1 MKWSAE
7 WIAPVKPMGDVCPEF
22 CRQFSIEEP
31 VRSAVLTVTAMGVY
45 EVTLN
50 HTRVSDDVLAPGWT
64 SYKTRHQYQCYDV
77 TNLICGQNTLRIL
90 LGKGWYRS
98 PIPGWITDSHQAR
111 SQLPAALIA
120 QLDMELESGRRL
132 QIKTDPSWK
141 VRESFIRFSE
151 IYDGETADVSV
162 PDRPL
167 LDVQTLALG
176 TGNLIPQQGE
186 RITEQDRIRPKEI
199 FRTPKGE
206 TAIDFGQ
213 EVTGYVEFT
222 VHAKAGD
229 FIEISHAEVLDRD
242 GNFYTENYRAAKAK
256 LRYICRDGK
265 QTFKP
270 HLTFFGFRYI
280 RLDSYP
286 TEPSLDDFTAI
297 LVSSELRRTG
307 TLRCGLPKLNKL
319 FDNIVW
325 SQRDNFLDV
334 PTDCPQRDERLG
346 WTGDVLAFIKTAC
359 YNYDVQKFFHKWL
372 ADLAVDQRSD
382 GSIPHVIPDVQ
393 LGSGSA
399 AWDDTA
405 LFAPWQLY
413 LTYADKD
420 ILEAQ
425 FDSMNKYLSFIQ
437 NTTNDA
443 YLWTGGTHFGD
454 WLGLDAE
461 TGCYKGK
468 TREVFIASAFY
479 AYDAMLLGKI
489 AKIIGRDPQPYEQLH
504 QKIVEKFRA
513 TFPTYETQTEVVL
526 ALQFGITET
535 PQEAATMLAQRVED
549 CGKALETGFVGTPQI
564 LYALSRHG
572 YETLAYDLLLREAYP
587 SWLYSVNKGAT
598 TVWEHWDGLMENGEF
613 WSADMNSFNHYA
625 YGSVMGWVYEEA
637 AGIQL
642 MEEKPGFEQVCVC
655 PKTDRRLGWLEAQ
668 VETRYGTLFVGWKYE
683 GDVIRHEIRTPVKTK
698 FCMREKEYWLEPGQY
713 VFFGPAQ

>member
-1 MKWSAE
+1 MCGSS
-7 WIAPVKPMGDVCPEF
+7 
-22 CRQFSIEEP
+22 SIP
-31 VRSAVLTVTAMGVY
+31 RTRS
-45 EVTLN
+45 
-50 HTRVSDDVLAPGWT
+50 
-64 SYKTRHQYQCYDV
+64 
-77 TNLICGQNTLRIL
+77 
-90 LGKGWYRS
+90 
-98 PIPGWITDSHQAR
+98 
-111 SQLPAALIA
+111 
-120 QLDMELESGRRL
+120 ES
-132 QIKTDPSWK
+132 
-141 VRESFIRFSE
+141 
-151 IYDGETADVSV
+151 
-162 PDRPL
+162 
-167 LDVQTLALG
+167 
-176 TGNLIPQQGE
+176 N
-186 RITEQDRIRPKEI
+186 
-199 FRTPKGE
+199 
-206 TAIDFGQ
+206 
-213 EVTGYVEFT
+213 
-222 VHAKAGD
+222 
-229 FIEISHAEVLDRD
+229 
-242 GNFYTENYRAAKAK
+242 
-256 LRYICRDGK
+256 
-265 QTFKP
+265 
-270 HLTFFGFRYI
+270 
-280 RLDSYP
+280 
-286 TEPSLDDFTAI
+286 
-297 LVSSELRRTG
+297 
-307 TLRCGLPKLNKL
+307 
-319 FDNIVW
+319 
-325 SQRDNFLDV
+325 
-334 PTDCPQRDERLG
+334 
-346 WTGDVLAFIKTAC
+346 
-359 YNYDVQKFFHKWL
+359 NYDVQKFFHKWL

-399 AWDDTA
+399 AWDDAA

-468 TREVFIASAFY
+468 TREAFIASAFY